1 MIILFFLAS
10 YQSSYELYLQGFWFN
25 LRIMYN
31 TTLLFHLH
39 LYNGPHM
46 SSLLLHVKVEVNTM
60 GYGICFSYFKIR
72 KQPYNEEVTYS
83 LLKENHD

>member
-1 MIILFFLAS
+1 MH
-10 YQSSYELYLQGFWFN
+10 
-25 LRIMYN
+25 N

-60 GYGICFSYFKIR
+60 GYGICFSYFKR
-72 KQPYNEEVTYS
+72 REQPYNEEVTYLKQNGDWVLDYFNLS
-83 LLKENHD
+83 LSQHEIATSKYFIPSSK